1 MIGFL
6 LTGALLGLSA
16 GLSPGPLLALVVNET
31 LRCGVRGGIRVA
43 LAPLLTD
50 APIILLTMGLLWP
63 LTERSLP
70 LALVKLGGGA
80 YLMWL
85 GIEGLRCRGV
95 VLTPV
100 HRADSLRRGVIANF
114 LNPSP
119 YLFWLAIGAP
129 TVLDA
134 GRHSGAAVAAF
145 ILSFYGLLMGSK
157 VLLAVEIGSVGASL
171 DGRGYMLLMRGLGL
185 LLVGYG
191 GLLLGEGSHSL
202 YALMCLKT
210 SAALQ

>member
-1 MIGFL
+1 MIGFV
-6 LTGALLGLSA
+6 LTGALLGLSG
-16 GLSPGPLLALVVNET
+16 GLSPGPLLALVINET
-31 LRCGVRGGIRVA
+31 LRCGVRGGVRVA

-50 APIILLTMGLLWP
+50 APIILLTLGLLWP

-80 YLMWL
+80 YLLWL
-85 GIEGLRCRGV
+85 GIEGLRFRDTTLV
-95 VLTPV
+95 PL
-100 HRADSLRRGVIANF
+100 HQADSLRRGVIANF

-134 GRHSGAAVAAF
+134 WRHSGSAVAAF
-145 ILSFYGLLMGSK
+145 ILAFYGLLIGSK
-157 VLLAVEIGSVGASL
+157 VLLAVGVGSVGASL
-171 DGRGYMLLMRGLGL
+171 SSRGYILLMRGLGL

-191 GLLLGEGSHSL
+191 GLLLGEGSRSL
-202 YALMCLKT
+202 YNLL
-210 SAALQ
+210 